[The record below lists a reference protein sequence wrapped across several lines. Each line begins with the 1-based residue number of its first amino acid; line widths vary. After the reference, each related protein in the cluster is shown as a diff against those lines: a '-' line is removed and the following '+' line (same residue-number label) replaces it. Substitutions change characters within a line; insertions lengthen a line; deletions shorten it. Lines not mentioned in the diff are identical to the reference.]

1 MSRHSKIGRKYGCRV
16 DFPKKD
22 DIAYRPKIARMEA
35 QIPSMINL
43 VDKFPA
49 CWDQGDLGSCTG
61 HGTVGAMVYLHPD
74 QMFSRLDAYY
84 NGRVI
89 EGDVD
94 QDNGAQ
100 ISDVISGLTNTGVIP
115 EIDWPYNPA
124 TFATPPKALETYPIV
139 KAVQAS
145 RVADLEDLKSA
156 LAEGF
161 PVVIGFSVY
170 SNFESQEMNESGI
183 LTMPGPSDELLGGHC
198 VLVIGYDETTQQCF
212 VRNSWGTGWGPF
224 NGNFYMPYRYF
235 NTLVSDMW
243 VIQS

>member
-1 MSRHSKIGRKYGCRV
+1 MRQSKIGRKYGCRV
-16 DFPKKD
+16 DYPRKD
-22 DIAYRPKIARMEA
+22 DVAYRPKVVRMVAELP
-35 QIPSMINL
+35 PSVNL
-43 VDKFPA
+43 VDKLPA

-61 HGTVGAMVYLHPD
+61 HGSIGAMVFLHPE

-100 ISDVISGLTNTGVIP
+100 IADVVMGLTNAGVVS
-115 EIDWPYNPA
+115 ESLWPYDPT
-124 TFATPPKALETYPIV
+124 TFATPPVDLLQDPVTT
-139 KAVQAS
+139 AVQTA
-145 RVADLEDLKSA
+145 RVADLDDLKQC

-170 SNFESQEMNESGI
+170 DNFESPEMAQTGI
-183 LTMPGPSDELLGGHC
+183 LTLPGPSDELLGGHC
-198 VLVIGYDETTQQCF
+198 VLVIGYDEATQQVF
-212 VRNSWGTGWGPF
+212 VRNSWGTAWGLS
-224 NGNFYMPYRYF
+224 GNFYMPYAYF

-243 VIQS
+243 VIQK